1 MVLEQFKYPGCPV
14 YTLSLLVSY
23 VVTSK
28 GTWHKVLIPQV
39 TGRRAIPPNI
49 PLMAVEGHQHATPH
63 DEHDPHKHVP
73 YPALP
78 SVCQPNKSKSNATKH
93 D

>member
-39 TGRRAIPPNI
+39 
-49 PLMAVEGHQHATPH
+49 LKVQ
-63 DEHDPHKHVP
+63 KF
-73 YPALP
+73 
-78 SVCQPNKSKSNATKH
+78 KSTANNLIG
-93 D
+93 